1 MKYKLNGNW
10 VDLSIKALDSMP
22 VGSVVDFDGSVADIP
37 TGWEQV
43 DNVLWTNSNPNSSFS
58 AQTIPLDLTQ
68 YDYVEIIYYTEVE
81 AGSWQYE
88 MTTGKLPIING
99 QNVLLGGYAMITTAG
114 QAPQFF
120 GRQAIIRTTGIEF
133 ATGKNYNGS
142 SFSDRNASGVP
153 LYIKGYNA

>member
-1 MKYKLNGNW
+1 
-10 VDLSIKALDSMP
+10 
-22 VGSVVDFDGSVADIP
+22 
-37 TGWEQV
+37 
-43 DNVLWTNSNPNSSFS
+43 
-58 AQTIPLDLTQ
+58 
-68 YDYVEIIYYTEVE
+68 
-81 AGSWQYE
+81 

-99 QNVLLGGYAMITTAG
+99 KSALLGGYVMITTAN

-153 LYIKGYNA
+153 LYIIGYKTGLF

>member
-1 MKYKLNGNW
+1 MKIKKTSETRALAASVLNVQNSSTT
-10 VDLSIKALDSMP
+10 DTYSCDYANKAFGG
-22 VGSVVDFDGSVADIP
+22 V
-37 TGWEQV
+37 
-43 DNVLWTNSNPNSSFS
+43 VLWTNSNPSSSFS
-58 AQTIPLDLTQ
+58 AQTISLDLSQ
-68 YDYVEIIYYTEVE
+68 YDYIEIIYYTEVE

-99 QNVLLGGYAMITTAG
+99 QNVLLGGYVMITTAD

-142 SFSDRNASGVP
+142 SFGDRNASGVP
-153 LYIKGYNA
+153 LYIKGYKNN